1 MMYPK
6 EVEQI
11 SQKVYN
17 CYKEGLIEEFD
28 TKDVKW
34 LKNTALK
41 AINDFFLKKFLDDG
55 ELILKDEKEAY
66 ELTKYLYAHVS
77 IDSLKLKGLVDTIED
92 ENGEEIIFLTR
103 LGKEY
108 SEILFNK

>member
-1 MMYPK
+1 MYPK

-28 TKDVKW
+28 TKDVEW

-41 AINDFFLKKFLDDG
+41 AINDFFLK
-55 ELILKDEKEAY
+55 
-66 ELTKYLYAHVS
+66 
-77 IDSLKLKGLVDTIED
+77 
-92 ENGEEIIFLTR
+92 
-103 LGKEY
+103 
-108 SEILFNK
+108 